1 MSATTMLGE
10 TERSRDPAASVPPD
24 EVSMQDDEYTCVLR
38 IDGSELDLA
47 AIDAALDLR
56 GQHDHVN
63 RRATRWRSAV
73 NLQRWQYPMG
83 EGGDGTYRI
92 WSSLEDA
99 LHSSVESLFPVR
111 SRLESYVEHEDVYW
125 WIGCFHR
132 ARSSLIYL
140 KRDLI
145 EKLAAIGAPVYLDN
159 YFLVSDEIRTEDGDA
174 LADEEED
181 EGVPNHRYRFW
192 IDETKASDGHSLARL
207 SSFPPIGEDTDFAT
221 GIQQALNRI
230 EERRRHS
237 VASGPHWVLVCE
249 HVQNAFDGGPRFT
262 RADLDALAHL
272 DVDLALVWTS

>member
-1 MSATTMLGE
+1 MVGE
-10 TERSRDPAASVPPD
+10 TERPRDPAASAPSE

-38 IDGSELDLA
+38 IDGSALDLV

-63 RRATRWRSAV
+63 RSATQWRTAV
-73 NLQRWQYPMG
+73 DLQRWQYPTG

-99 LHSSVESLFPVR
+99 LCSSVESLFPVR
-111 SRLESYVEHEDVYW
+111 SRLESYVEHENVYW

-132 ARSSLIYL
+132 ARSSLVYL
-140 KRDLI
+140 TRDLI

-159 YFLVSDEIRTEDGDA
+159 YFLVSDEIRAEDGDA

-181 EGVPNHRYRFW
+181 ESMPNHRYRFW
-192 IDETKASDGHSLARL
+192 IDETKVSDSRYLPRL
-207 SSFPPIGEDTDFAT
+207 SSLPPIGEDTDFAI
-221 GIQQALNRI
+221 GIQQVLDRI
-230 EERRRHS
+230 EERRRHG
-237 VASGPHWVLVCE
+237 VVSGPRWLLVCE
-249 HVQNAFDGGPRFT
+249 HVQNAFDGGPQLSRIH
-262 RADLDALAHL
+262 LDALANL

>member
-1 MSATTMLGE
+1 MSATNMVGE
-10 TERSRDPAASVPPD
+10 TERSRDPAASAPPD

-38 IDGSELDLA
+38 IDGSALDLV
-47 AIDAALDLR
+47 AIDAVLGLR

-63 RRATRWRSAV
+63 RSATQWRTAV
-73 NLQRWQYPMG
+73 DLQRWQYPMG
-83 EGGDGTYRI
+83 EGGDGTYRS

-99 LHSSVESLFPVR
+99 LCSSVESLFPVR

-140 KRDLI
+140 THDLI

-159 YFLVSDEIRTEDGDA
+159 YFLVSDEIRTEDGEA

-192 IDETKASDGHSLARL
+192 IDETKASDGHYPPRPSNLA
-207 SSFPPIGEDTDFAT
+207 SIAEDTDFAM
-221 GIQQALNRI
+221 GIQQVLDRI
-230 EERRRHS
+230 EEHRLHGATSGARR
-237 VASGPHWVLVCE
+237 VLVCE
-249 HVQNAFDGGPRFT
+249 HVQNAFDGGPVLSRAYLGAL
-262 RADLDALAHL
+262 ADLDV
-272 DVDLALVWTS
+272 DVALVWTS